1 MKIDRDFVP
10 DPAVI
15 DGTLAAVLAEE
26 LVALTGLLSDLAYDL
41 GSNPDTLR
49 AHMSSIQL
57 VDAITQAQIA
67 IADILRSDAP
77 LDQRIAAVTLE
88 ALGQRI
94 GERYRE
100 RQALPN

>member
-1 MKIDRDFVP
+1 MKIEHAFVP

-26 LVALTGLLSDLAYDL
+26 LVALTGQLSDLAYDL
-41 GSNPDTLR
+41 GSNPETLR
-49 AHMSSIQL
+49 SHMNSIQL
-57 VDAITQAQIA
+57 VDSITQAQIA

-77 LDQRIAAVTLE
+77 VEQRIAAVTLE

-100 RQALPN
+100 RLDPPN